1 MSINAHDTIRQRKIE
16 EWDSMLEDF
25 LTSPHRS
32 ADHLVL
38 GMNKEQRDQAN
49 GYDGHSSVPTWV

>member
-1 MSINAHDTIRQRKIE
+1 
-16 EWDSMLEDF
+16 MLEDF

-38 GMNKEQRDQAN
+38 GMNKEQRDRAN
-49 GYDGHSSVPTWV
+49 GLDDNNTVPTWV